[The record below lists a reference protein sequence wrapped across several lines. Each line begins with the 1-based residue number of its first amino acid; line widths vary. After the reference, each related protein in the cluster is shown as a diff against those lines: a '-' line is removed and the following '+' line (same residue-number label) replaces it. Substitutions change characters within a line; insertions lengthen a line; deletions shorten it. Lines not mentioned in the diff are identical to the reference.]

1 MKVIHSFWSKA
12 YFQGRWGEESKIA
25 YDIYNFALSSHLANK
40 HFKSTDLITD
50 EAGASLLEA
59 LPYKKID
66 TDLDDINQIDPRF
79 WTAGKVHSMR
89 IQEEP
94 FIHIDGDVFFMNKK
108 CKKRLSGKWDVAVQ
122 MREIGAHFYDTYPEV
137 FKNIRKIHPGI
148 DEINVFNFVYNNG
161 IVGFQDIQLKDEY
174 TFKYFDL
181 LYQLELNGVDFPSE
195 ADPNIV
201 VEQSLL
207 TTMSQ
212 LKNAYVKELITLQEM
227 KKYDLFG
234 AAERIGFVHLWG
246 NSKYQNEYFGKVK
259 ARLKAADPK
268 LYKEVEN
275 KIKKI

>member
-12 YFQGRWGEESKIA
+12 YLEGRWGEESKIV

-40 HFKSTDLITD
+40 HFNSTDLITD
-50 EAGASLLEA
+50 KAGALLLEP
-59 LPYKKID
+59 LPYKNIH
-66 TDLDDINQIDPRF
+66 TDLEDISHIDPRF

-89 IQEEP
+89 IQKEP

-108 CKKRLSGKWDVAVQ
+108 CKKRLSGKWDVVVQ
-122 MREIGAHFYDTYPEV
+122 MREIGDHFSNTYPDV
-137 FKNIRKIHPGI
+137 FKNLRKIHPEI
-148 DEINVFNFVYNNG
+148 DHLNVFNFVYNNG
-161 IVGFQDIQLKDEY
+161 IVGFQDMSLKDEY
-174 TFKYFDL
+174 AYEYFDL
-181 LYQLELNGVDFPSE
+181 LYLLEMNGVKFPPE

-207 TTMSQ
+207 TTLSQ
-212 LKNAYVKELITLQEM
+212 FKNAYVKELIPVDEM

-246 NSKYQNEYFGKVK
+246 NSKYQNEYFNKVK
-259 ARLKAADPK
+259 ARLKAADAK
-268 LYKEVEN
+268 LYKEVKN